1 MRWTVPERP
10 IHESEQTKKEAY
22 VLYPVLFIGGGLMV
36 AGCIY
41 MFNGFVEKLL
51 ILACCYFAFWI
62 ATTMTGSMRKEYE
75 SKAKA
80 WSEYWGDYWEEE
92 RQLRLKIH
100 RLPDDSIEKDEL
112 QSLLDRM
119 HNHYERY
126 YCN

>member
-10 IHESEQTKKEAY
+10 IHESEQKKKEAY

-36 AGCIY
+36 AGCFY
-41 MFNGFVEKLL
+41 MFDGFVEKLL
-51 ILACCYFAFWI
+51 SLACCYFAFWI
-62 ATTMTGSMRKEYE
+62 ASTMTGSMRKEYE